1 MLIRIQ
7 QSIRPAYLSGVGAL
21 AVCDSR
27 PGRAGWDNTVLHIT
41 VGEFAELKRS
51 LATLEDVLQTL
62 DTVGAGIAAIHVD
75 AAINQ
80 LKSNMEAVALAN
92 TEQSSGAKGPP
103 PCPSE
108 HRILML

>member
-1 MLIRIQ
+1 M
-7 QSIRPAYLSGVGAL
+7 
-21 AVCDSR
+21 
-27 PGRAGWDNTVLHIT
+27 LHIT

-62 DTVGAGIAAIHVD
+62 DAVGARIAAIHVD

-80 LKSNMEAVALAN
+80 LKSNVEAVALAH
-92 TEQSSGAKGPP
+92 TERSNGAKGPP

-108 HRILML
+108 HRILMR